1 MQSNRA
7 RFDADDR
14 YITVFADASFDH
26 NTGVFGWAAW
36 VKYGKEPVPM
46 RLHGDGYTETSS
58 TAEYEALRRVVVSL
72 CALPIVKGRIVVLQS
87 DCTGAIGKA
96 DSLLQMLQE
105 AGATNAYFKHV
116 RGHSGTSNP
125 RSAVNDW
132 CDRVARREMR
142 AARSEHHRKIRRE
155 KRAAQRA
162 AALCS

>member
-1 MQSNRA
+1 MQANRA
-7 RFDADDR
+7 RFDADGR

-36 VKYGKEPVPM
+36 VKHGEEPAPM
-46 RLHGDGYTETSS
+46 RLHGDGFTETSS
-58 TAEYEALRRVVVSL
+58 TAEYEALRHVVESL
-72 CALPIVKGRIVVLQS
+72 CTMPIVKGRIVVLQS
-87 DCTGAIGKA
+87 DCTWAISKSDG
-96 DSLLQMLQE
+96 LLKQLKD

-116 RGHSGTSNP
+116 KGHSGTSNP

-142 AARSEHHRKIRRE
+142 AARSEHHRNIRRE